1 VSECRGS
8 DLAATDETPE
18 TPTHPAHYRQCR
30 GSDLDATVKQIETVA
45 LSVPR
50 GLPVARLPRKSPPR
64 MPPRT
69 RTSALTLLGF
79 LVSATLAFGG
89 LAGTGRANRSE
100 DAFGNVVSDTNPA
113 LDPYIGF
120 AGGLTDRDTG
130 LIRFGFR
137 DYLPDIG
144 RWTARD
150 PIGIAGGDLDL
161 YAYCGQDPVNRKDPA
176 GLFAFLPAAWILGEM
191 LISAGSAALG
201 VYGAIQTANTLA
213 DPCASGG
220 EKAAALYLA
229 AAGMV
234 LPGASTPRS
243 GSAFRRAG
251 PDKLYRIITESTPEA
266 NFLSNA
272 AKGLRPRRPEVA
284 DPRLYKGVS
293 MFDTLEGAAS
303 RVPILEK
310 HGHAVRGI
318 AEVVPGP
325 ELTIEKTLGT
335 GHYTVTGSVADT
347 VQSWVVSWTNW

>member
-1 VSECRGS
+1 MSECRGS

-161 YAYCGQDPVNRKDPA
+161 YAYCGQDPVNCVVRM
-176 GLFAFLPAAWILGEM
+176 GLIAWIP
-191 LISAGSAALG
+191 I
-201 VYGAIQTANTLA
+201 LA
-213 DPCASGG
+213 EAW
-220 EKAAALYLA
+220 AAAELGLTAYDIYSLFSRA
-229 AAGMV
+229 VKQSDSPCGGTDGDDDDGDDFLTGALLVGAGML
-234 LPGASTPRS
+234 LPGAGYNQGGKVALSDAKRL
-243 GSAFRRAG
+243 FRQW
-251 PDKLYRIITESTPEA
+251 DKSSFR
-266 NFLSNA
+266 
-272 AKGLRPRRPEVA
+272 
-284 DPRLYKGVS
+284 
-293 MFDTLEGAAS
+293 TLAAS
-303 RVPILEK
+303 IRYHSAK
-310 HGHAVRGI
+310 HG
-318 AEVVPGP
+318 
-325 ELTIEKTLGT
+325 
-335 GHYTVTGSVADT
+335 
-347 VQSWVVSWTNW
+347 